1 MQLFNISKPV
11 CALVTVSF
19 LSGCDT
25 PVPSFQI
32 QSVANNM
39 LRPTTSTRISSMQQ
53 SSNLLDEKTKAATE
67 EVFVPSIKAVGFS
80 AIAIQPSKNLNQ
92 RRLMAIRA
100 AKLDAY
106 RGLTEQ
112 IYGLSLDGETTV
124 AEAMLTSDKMSSAVR
139 GTIMGAETVRIEP
152 TGSDTYEVEM
162 SVSEAHIRRL
172 IQNYTRGLL

>member
-1 MQLFNISKPV
+1 MKMHLFNLSKPV

-19 LSGCDT
+19 LTGCDT

-67 EVFVPSIKAVGFS
+67 
-80 AIAIQPSKNLNQ
+80 
-92 RRLMAIRA
+92 
-100 AKLDAY
+100 
-106 RGLTEQ
+106 
-112 IYGLSLDGETTV
+112 
-124 AEAMLTSDKMSSAVR
+124 
-139 GTIMGAETVRIEP
+139 P